1 MLAPTDIP
9 VLVNNGT
16 EHEPVS
22 APYEVG
28 VPHTEAL
35 FLALNTSGTKG
46 RVFGYGAAMDEHHD
60 GQARLSQTTRRRL
73 VSRTCAWCGE
83 PVPYTGRGRPPKYCS
98 KSHRNRAWEVST
110 AARRQERD
118 RQADAARGEDEPVRE
133 VIRETVT
140 RTATRTARV
149 EVPIPVP
156 GRVRTVQVPV
166 PVERPVRLESAVEV
180 CAVLS
185 AVEQAV
191 RQGRFPSEGLDHVRR
206 RAAGLIEAIQ
216 EAGIMGE

>member
-1 MLAPTDIP
+1 M
-9 VLVNNGT
+9 
-16 EHEPVS
+16 
-22 APYEVG
+22 
-28 VPHTEAL
+28 
-35 FLALNTSGTKG
+35 
-46 RVFGYGAAMDEHHD
+46 FGYGAAMDEHHD
-60 GQARLSQTTRRRL
+60 GQAPPEVDQQGRPYVGKARLSQTTRRRL

-98 KSHRNRAWEVST
+98 KAHRNRAWEVST

-166 PVERPVRLESAVEV
+166 EVEVERPVRLESAVEV

-191 RQGRFPSEGLDHVRR
+191 REGRFPSEGLDHVRR

-216 EAGIMGE
+216 KARFVGE